1 MHVFSPFPTHPFSFP
16 PLTRL
21 VCFFLSPHVLH
32 CFPPNYRLACTSRAT
47 PLPSPFNF
55 SPKNTQPLGY
65 LNKKKQTQ
73 QRGTKKTVC
82 KNAARIS
89 NTPKHIVK
97 NIIKSI
103 PKSKPLSSTCS
114 RTKVF
119 SYAFIFFFCF
129 VSRPVGAQAFCRKEG
144 IQDFSGEDG

>member
-1 MHVFSPFPTHPFSFP
+1 MPVFSQQIRTSPRFQVRHRKPNFQSFRPMPLGSPLARRPPCRQISLLHACLFSFFPTRPFSFP

-73 QRGTKKTVC
+73 QGDE
-82 KNAARIS
+82 KNCLQKRCP
-89 NTPKHIVK
+89 N
-97 NIIKSI
+97 
-103 PKSKPLSSTCS
+103 L
-114 RTKVF
+114 
-119 SYAFIFFFCF
+119 
-129 VSRPVGAQAFCRKEG
+129 
-144 IQDFSGEDG
+144 